1 MRKMTF
7 KEALDIFEM
16 QVKWYN
22 GNIFRAY
29 YSLSNEVKTILY
41 NEHYDIYERRY
52 KKMYELKCRMLT
64 EKNAVGIKNYE
75 KRKWMEWDL
84 DHIVSISF
92 GFQFGIPY
100 ELIASEENL
109 RIIKHKENFR
119 KGVKLTCDGIK
130 LLRKW
135 GYEIKPEYNNYG
147 HKRYK

>member
-22 GNIFRAY
+22 GNVFRAY

-41 NEHYDIYERRY
+41 NEHYDIYERRD

-75 KRKWMEWDL
+75 KRKWME
-84 DHIVSISF
+84 
-92 GFQFGIPY
+92 
-100 ELIASEENL
+100 
-109 RIIKHKENFR
+109 
-119 KGVKLTCDGIK
+119 
-130 LLRKW
+130 
-135 GYEIKPEYNNYG
+135 
-147 HKRYK
+147 